1 VPCPRSDDIV
11 TETPQEHGPD
21 EPAAGQ
27 PGPGEQPA
35 EPGYGYPPPGQ
46 PGYGQPGYGQPGY
59 GQPGYGQP
67 DYGQPGY
74 GYPPPGQPGYGQPG
88 YGQPGYGWARQAL
101 APGGVPLR
109 PLGLGDILG
118 GAFALVRRNL
128 AATLGAIALGNVVGA
143 IIAGVVA
150 LISVNSAQAGGFVGV
165 SAQAGGFGVPAGS
178 GAWSLVADILA
189 SVAEIAG
196 MATALAAF
204 GRMILGRKISLT
216 EAFRRSRLGWI
227 LLTVLLF
234 YVMIFVIFFVP
245 IMALGGPGLILGA
258 LLMIVFYVVIAVLLS
273 LTLPVVVLEGR
284 NPFRAF
290 ERSWQLVKGSYWRF
304 LGIFALIV
312 VMLGALSLILFFI
325 LGIGLA
331 ILGVAGQ
338 VGPANSA
345 AVATSALTGV
355 LIGTIVLY
363 AVIGTAL
370 GTYFSGVLV
379 LLYADARMRRE
390 GMDIVLDQAARAQ
403 SLTGEE
409 FATTAPAASQGGA
422 PGSGYPG
429 TGYPGPT
436 APGWGYPGPGP
447 GTQGP
452 GTQEPGTPR
461 PGDSAGGPPS
471 S

>member
-1 VPCPRSDDIV
+1 M
-11 TETPQEHGPD
+11 TETPQESGPD

-35 EPGYGYPPPGQ
+35 EPGYGQPGYGYPPPGQQPPPQPGYGYPPPGQ

-59 GQPGYGQP
+59 GQPGYG
-67 DYGQPGY
+67 
-74 GYPPPGQPGYGQPG
+74 
-88 YGQPGYGWARQAL
+88 WAQQAL

-128 AATLGAIALGNVVGA
+128 AATLGAIALGNAVGA
-143 IIAGVVA
+143 IIAAVIA
-150 LISVNSAQAGGFVGV
+150 LISISSAQAGGFVGV
-165 SAQAGGFGVPAGS
+165 SVQAGGIGVPTGS
-178 GAWSLVADILA
+178 GAWSLVVDFLA

-196 MATALAAF
+196 MAAALAAF

-234 YVMIFVIFFVP
+234 YVMIFVLFFVP
-245 IMALGGPGLILGA
+245 ILVLGGPGLILGA
-258 LLMIVFYVVIAVLLS
+258 LLMVAFYLVIAVLLS
-273 LTLPVVVLEGR
+273 LSLPVVVLEGR
-284 NPFRAF
+284 TPFRAF
-290 ERSWQLVKGSYWRF
+290 ARSWQLVKSSYWRF
-304 LGIFALIV
+304 LGIFALIA
-312 VMLGALSLILFFI
+312 VMLVALSLVLFFI

-338 VGPANSA
+338 FGPANSA
-345 AVATSALTGV
+345 AVSTSALAGV
-355 LIGTIVLY
+355 LIGTIALY

-409 FATTAPAASQGGA
+409 FATTAPAASQRGA
-422 PGSGYPG
+422 PGSGYWVPGYPG
-429 TGYPGPT
+429 TGTPGWGNPGPT
-436 APGWGYPGPGP
+436 PPGWGNPGPTPP
-447 GTQGP
+447 GWGNPGP
-452 GTQEPGTPR
+452 GTQEPGTQEPGTPG

>member
-1 VPCPRSDDIV
+1 M
-11 TETPQEHGPD
+11 TETPQESGPD

-35 EPGYGYPPPGQ
+35 EPGYG
-46 PGYGQPGYGQPGY
+46 
-59 GQPGYGQP
+59 
-67 DYGQPGY
+67 QPGY
-74 GYPPPGQPGYGQPG
+74 GYPPPGQQPPPQPGYGYPPPGQQPPPQPG

-143 IIAGVVA
+143 IIAAVIAV
-150 LISVNSAQAGGFVGV
+150 ININSAQSVGF
-165 SAQAGGFGVPAGS
+165 SVPIGS
-178 GAWSLVADILA
+178 GAWSIVADFLA
-189 SVAEIAG
+189 SAAEIAG
-196 MATALAAF
+196 VATALAAF

-216 EAFRRSRLGWI
+216 DAFRRSRLGWI

-234 YVMIFVIFFVP
+234 YAMIFVVFFVP
-245 IMALGGPGLILGA
+245 ILVLHGPGLILGF
-258 LLMIVFYVVIAVLLS
+258 LLLLAFYLVIGVLLS

-312 VMLGALSLILFFI
+312 VMLMALSMVLFFV

-331 ILGVAGQ
+331 ILGVVGQ
-338 VGPANSA
+338 PGPANPAGVS
-345 AVATSALTGV
+345 TPALTGV
-355 LIGTIVLY
+355 LVGTIALY
-363 AVIGTAL
+363 GVIGTAV
-370 GTYFSGVLV
+370 GTYFSGVLI

-390 GMDIVLDQAARAQ
+390 GLDIVLDQAARAQ

-409 FATTAPAASQGGA
+409 FAATVPAASQGSA
-422 PGSGYPG
+422 PTGSGHWGPGYPG
-429 TGYPGPT
+429 TGT
-436 APGWGYPGPGP
+436 PGWGYPGPGTQGTGAQWP

-452 GTQEPGTPR
+452 GTPG

>member
-1 VPCPRSDDIV
+1 
-11 TETPQEHGPD
+11 
-21 EPAAGQ
+21 
-27 PGPGEQPA
+27 
-35 EPGYGYPPPGQ
+35 YGQ

-67 DYGQPGY
+67 GY
-74 GYPPPGQPGYGQPG
+74 GQPGYGQPG

-118 GAFALVRRNL
+118 GPFALVRRNL
-128 AATLGAIALGNVVGA
+128 AATLGAIALGNVAGA
-143 IIAGVVA
+143 IIVGVIA
-150 LISVNSAQAGGFVGV
+150 LLNVNSAQTGGFSG
-165 SAQAGGFGVPAGS
+165 PTGS
-178 GAWSLVADILA
+178 GAWSIVADILA
-189 SVAEIAG
+189 SVAELAG
-196 MATALAAF
+196 MAAALAAF
-204 GRMILGRKISLT
+204 GRMMLGRKISLT
-216 EAFRRSRLGWI
+216 DALRRSRIGWV

-234 YVMIFVIFFVP
+234 YVMIFVVLFVP
-245 IMALGGPGLILGA
+245 ILALHGPGLILGI
-258 LLMIVFYVVIAVLLS
+258 LLLLAFYLVIGVLLS

-312 VMLGALSLILFFI
+312 VMLMVLSMILFFI

-331 ILGVAGQ
+331 IIGVSGTI
-338 VGPANSA
+338 GPANSA
-345 AVATSALTGV
+345 TVSTPAIAGV
-355 LIGTIVLY
+355 IIGTVALY
-363 AVIGTAL
+363 AVVGAAAE
-370 GTYFSGVLV
+370 TYFSGVLV
-379 LLYADARMRRE
+379 LLYADTRMRRE

-409 FATTAPAASQGGA
+409 FAATAPAASQAGA
-422 PGSGYPG
+422 PGHRGSGTPGWGYPGSGYPG
-429 TGYPGPT
+429 STAPGWGYPGSGYPGSGYPGST
-436 APGWGYPGPGP
+436 APGWGYPGPGA
-447 GTQGP
+447 QGP
-452 GTQEPGTPR
+452 GAQGPGPQR

>member
-1 VPCPRSDDIV
+1 M
-11 TETPQEHGPD
+11 TETPQESGPD

-27 PGPGEQPA
+27 SGPSQQ
-35 EPGYGYPPPGQ
+35 PPP
-46 PGYGQPGYGQPGY
+46 
-59 GQPGYGQP
+59 
-67 DYGQPGY
+67 QPGY
-74 GYPPPGQPGYGQPG
+74 GYPPPGQQPPPQPGYGYPPPGQQPPPQPG

-118 GAFALVRRNL
+118 GAFVLVRRNL
-128 AATLGAIALGNVVGA
+128 AATLGAIALGNAVGA
-143 IIAGVVA
+143 IIAAVIA
-150 LISVNSAQAGGFVGV
+150 LISISSAQAGGFVGV
-165 SAQAGGFGVPAGS
+165 SVQAGGIGVPTGS
-178 GAWSLVADILA
+178 GAWSLVVDFLA

-196 MATALAAF
+196 MAAALAAF

-234 YVMIFVIFFVP
+234 YVMIFVLFFVP
-245 IMALGGPGLILGA
+245 ILVLGGPGLILGA
-258 LLMIVFYVVIAVLLS
+258 LLMVAFYLVIAVLLS
-273 LTLPVVVLEGR
+273 LSLPVVVLEGR
-284 NPFRAF
+284 TPFRAF
-290 ERSWQLVKGSYWRF
+290 ARSWQLVKSSYWRF
-304 LGIFALIV
+304 LGIFALIA
-312 VMLGALSLILFFI
+312 VMLVALSLVLFFI

-338 VGPANSA
+338 FGPANSA
-345 AVATSALTGV
+345 AVSTSALAGV
-355 LIGTIVLY
+355 LIGTIALY

-409 FATTAPAASQGGA
+409 FATTAPAASQRGA
-422 PGSGYPG
+422 PGSGYWVPGYPG
-429 TGYPGPT
+429 TGTPGWGNPGPT
-436 APGWGYPGPGP
+436 PPGWGYP
-447 GTQGP
+447 GP
-452 GTQEPGTPR
+452 GTQEPGTPG